1 MSTVNVALLYQTS
14 QFETHLKDAL
24 RELGAAVVYEAL
36 TAKVDRDALEG
47 SGANVVIVNLD
58 PEVEAHLDEVYD
70 LLDDQRYNVLFN
82 DGTVS
87 SGLSGWD
94 QARWARHLAAKILN
108 KPEATDPPRPANST
122 APRSPAQRLAET
134 IPDLASKPT
143 LEIPRP
149 DLPTLPATPSPFAGD
164 TDLNAALDALLAR
177 ADTPGT
183 PSLRPVQ
190 ADPGQVTM
198 PEREAPTSHHVDLR
212 AEMDA
217 KSGAVTPST
226 KPVPPPPASVSD
238 GFDFAAELDSL
249 VGSIPDS
256 TLGSEAA
263 VPPPRPTAAFDNDF
277 DLDVRHLERDV
288 PAASSKPAAASAA
301 KPSSDFASD
310 IEALFGN
317 RPNESSGG
325 QAGSVRAELSE
336 IEQIEVGEVAAD
348 FSADLSNEFDM
359 SAFDAAAEP
368 PMLEGDFPSIFDRL
382 DDEVSTPVIESQTV
396 GGITTNLSDWSLDA
410 VDEESN
416 DTPTPLPAASAAKRE
431 PEPRAAAESF
441 GVKKVSTEDFLAG
454 KDWSL
459 SAVDEGGDA
468 APAPTP
474 VQKVKADEYLAPE
487 GGDASKFDFS
497 SVMSLDLVPMEEA
510 IAPEDFNK
518 PEAVSVEHRLEGSSI
533 GTPKGVVKRV
543 IVLGASI
550 GGPEA
555 VREYLAAIPAKF
567 PALFLL
573 AQHMGAEFLELMSAQ
588 LAKVTPLTVRNPTH
602 GERVGHGEVIVIPTD
617 KRLVVDAD
625 GVVQLKALSE
635 TSPYSP
641 SIDLVIHDI
650 ADNFGPAA
658 TAIVFSGMAHDA
670 IEGSKYLA
678 AKGGKIWVQDP
689 DTCVISSMVDGAME
703 AGVVSFSAGPAQL
716 AQQTLAVYGKA

>member
-1 MSTVNVALLYQTS
+1 M
-14 QFETHLKDAL
+14 
-24 RELGAAVVYEAL
+24 
-36 TAKVDRDALEG
+36 
-47 SGANVVIVNLD
+47 
-58 PEVEAHLDEVYD
+58 
-70 LLDDQRYNVLFN
+70 LFN

-108 KPEATDPPRPANST
+108 KPEAADPPRPANAT

-134 IPDLASKPT
+134 IPDIGSKPT

-149 DLPTLPATPSPFAGD
+149 DLSVLPATPSPFAGD
-164 TDLNAALDALLAR
+164 TDLNNALDALLAR
-177 ADTPGT
+177 ADTSGT
-183 PSLRPVQ
+183 ASLRPVQ
-190 ADPGQVTM
+190 ADPGKVTT

-217 KSGAVTPST
+217 KSGAVAPSA

-238 GFDFAAELDSL
+238 GFDFAAELDAL
-249 VGSIPDS
+249 VGSIPES
-256 TLGSEAA
+256 ALGSEPLAPPQRTAPMAA
-263 VPPPRPTAAFDNDF
+263 VDNDF
-277 DLDVRHLERDV
+277 DLDMRHLERDV
-288 PAASSKPAAASAA
+288 PAASAKPAPAAAEMASN
-301 KPSSDFASD
+301 DFASD
-310 IEALFGN
+310 IEALFVN
-317 RPNESSGG
+317 KPSAPSSASSSSFGG
-325 QAGSVRAELSE
+325 QTQGMAD
-336 IEQIEVGEVAAD
+336 IDVGNIPSD
-348 FSADLSNEFDM
+348 FSADLPSEFDT
-359 SAFDAAAEP
+359 SAFDAPAELP
-368 PMLEGDFPSIFDRL
+368 ALEGDFPSIFDRL
-382 DDEVSTPVIESQTV
+382 DDEVSAPVIETQTV
-396 GGITTNLSDWSLDA
+396 GGAKPSPKLSDWSLDA
-410 VDEESN
+410 IAEGGDA
-416 DTPTPLPAASAAKRE
+416 PAPAAPAAKPA
-431 PEPRAAAESF
+431 PEPREAAESF

-459 SAVDEGGDA
+459 SDVEEEDGTP
-468 APAPTP
+468 APAPAP

-518 PEAVSVEHRLEGSSI
+518 PEPVSVEHRLEGPAI

-543 IVLGASI
+543 VVLGASI

-602 GERVGHGEVIVIPTD
+602 GERVGHGEVIVVPTD
-617 KRLVVDAD
+617 KRLLVDAD
-625 GVVQLKALSE
+625 GVVQLKPLTE

-650 ADNFGPAA
+650 ADNFGGNA

-678 AKGGKIWVQDP
+678 AKGGKVWVQDP
-689 DTCVISSMVDGAME
+689 DTCVISSMVDGAVE
-703 AGVVSFSAGPAQL
+703 AGVVSFTAGPAQL
-716 AQQTLAVYGKA
+716 AQQTIAAFGKA